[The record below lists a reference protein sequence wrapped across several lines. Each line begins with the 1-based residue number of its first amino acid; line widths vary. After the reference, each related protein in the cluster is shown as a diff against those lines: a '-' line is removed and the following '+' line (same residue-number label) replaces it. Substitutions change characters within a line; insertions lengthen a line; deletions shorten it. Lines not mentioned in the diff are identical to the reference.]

1 MDLRLDW
8 ITALNIIAV
17 VIGFFF
23 SLIILGYKK
32 GRKTTRRLIAAFIM
46 MYSFETFNTLIY
58 HSRLV
63 LIYPHLSRVFTQV
76 YFTLGPLLYLYVKS
90 LTQQNFK
97 FKAAYLWHFLPFC
110 LGVIYIIPYYI
121 QSAEYKIQF
130 LLNFP
135 IQTDTGL
142 QILLVSRFVQLF
154 LYIFFTT
161 KLLSDYS
168 NKIKHSHSSIE
179 AIRLDWIKCLLL
191 LMAFAVF
198 LYLIYYFC
206 RIFFPPISNL
216 PSTMLMI
223 CRPLIA
229 LFVGYKGLT
238 QPEIFSEDEPTES
251 PKKYKQSTL
260 TQKQADAYLQKLLE
274 LMEKKR
280 PYLNSD
286 LTANELA
293 LQLGISYRHLS
304 QIINEKLHQNF
315 FDFINRY
322 RIEEAKKRLVQNRD
336 KNYSILAAAYDAGF
350 NSKSTFNMVFKK
362 YEHMSPSEFIRGTAP
377 QT

>member
-1 MDLRLDW
+1 
-8 ITALNIIAV
+8 LNIIAV

-32 GRKTTRRLIAAFIM
+32 GRKTTRWLIAVFIM
-46 MYSFETFNTLIY
+46 MYSFETFNSFVY

-76 YFTLGPLLYLYVKS
+76 YFTLGPLFYLYVKS

-97 FKAAYLWHFLPFC
+97 FKTPYLWHFLPFC

-135 IQTDTGL
+135 IQTDIGL

-154 LYIFFTT
+154 LYIFFTI

-179 AIRLDWIKCLLL
+179 TIRLDWIKCLLF
-191 LMAFAVF
+191 LMAFSLF
-198 LYLIYYFC
+198 LYLLYYFC

-216 PSTMLMI
+216 PYTILMI

-229 LFVGYKGLT
+229 LFVGYKGLI
-238 QPEIFSEDEPTES
+238 QPEIFSEDIPIELPQ
-251 PKKYKQSTL
+251 KYKQSTL
-260 TQKQADAYLQKLLE
+260 TQKQADTYLHKLLE
-274 LMEKKR
+274 LMEKKK

-293 LQLGISYRHLS
+293 MELGVSYRHLS

-322 RIEEAKKRLVQNRD
+322 RIEEAKKRLVQKKD
-336 KNYSILAAAYDAGF
+336 TDYSILATAYDAGF

-362 YEHMSPSEFIRGTAP
+362 YEHMSPSEFIKGTVSQA
-377 QT
+377 